1 MAARQA
7 ALTLGDTGRVSE
19 RVFAATAR
27 GRRAVADLLD
37 GLDEVQ
43 LETPSLCAGWSVRMV
58 AGHLVAA
65 VTPTRAFVRELLRQR
80 GNAHA
85 TNTVLARRFA
95 ERSAAE
101 LAGLLREHADRRYA
115 PPVVGPRGPL
125 ADVLIHDGDM
135 RVPLGLAHTPDP
147 ADIAPAL
154 EFVTTGRPVG
164 FVPRGVLRGLRL
176 VATDLDRAW
185 GDGDELWGRAVDL
198 LMAVCGRTALLPTL
212 SGAGVAVLAGRL
224 TTRR

>member
-1 MAARQA
+1 MRM
-7 ALTLGDTGRVSE
+7 SE

-37 GLDEVQ
+37 GLDEAQ
-43 LETPSLCAGWSVRMV
+43 LATPSLCAGWSVQVV
-58 AGHLVAA
+58 AGHLTAA

-85 TNTVLARRFA
+85 TNTALARRFA
-95 ERSAAE
+95 ELPTAA
-101 LAGLLREHADRRYA
+101 LAALLRAHADRKFA
-115 PPVVGPRGPL
+115 PPVVGARGPL
-125 ADVLIHDGDM
+125 ADVLIHEGDM
-135 RVPLGLAHTPDP
+135 RVPLGLPHAPDP
-147 ADIAPAL
+147 ADVAPAL

-164 FVPRGVLRGLRL
+164 FVPRGALRGLRL

-185 GDGDELWGRAVDL
+185 GDGDELSGRAVDL
-198 LMAVCGRTALLPTL
+198 LMAACGRTALLPSL
-212 SGAGVAVLAGRL
+212 AGRGVAVLAGRL